1 MIPIPLGTMLEHGRI
16 REIAGARP
24 AAQRYF
30 GRIATD
36 TPVCCRS
43 HRK

>member
-1 MIPIPLGTMLEHGRI
+1 MIPITLGTMLEHGGI
-16 REIAGARP
+16 RGIAGARS

-36 TPVCCRS
+36 TPICCRS